1 LHKIIQDSELA
12 IGFPSSKLDFG
23 DPEKNPISK

>member
-1 LHKIIQDSELA
+1 MQDSELA